1 MDTANETSTSRKT
14 SWFGTIGL
22 FAGFIGLALAVFGPQ
37 IVEHVAPR
45 PPRKE
50 ISEVLADTAVKIKE
64 RLLHKSTPAP
74 APIQP
79 QWHAPTLAGQLA
91 MGSLV
96 FAFVGIALGCTSWLR
111 QEDRRFSGVAVGV
124 AVAALAWQQII
135 IAVAVVIVFLI
146 LISIFSSFISI

>member
-64 RLLHKSTPAP
+64 RLLHKSTP

-146 LISIFSSFISI
+146 LVSIFSSFSSI

>member
-1 MDTANETSTSRKT
+1 METATEASTSPKT

-22 FAGFIGLALAVFGPQ
+22 FAAFIGLALAVFGPQ
-37 IVEHVAPR
+37 IIEHLAPK

-50 ISEVLADTAVKIKE
+50 VSEVLADTAVKIKE
-64 RLLHKSTPAP
+64 RLLHKPTPAP
-74 APIQP
+74 VQP
-79 QWHAPTLAGQLA
+79 HWRTPTLAGQLA

-96 FAFVGIALGCTSWLR
+96 FAFLGLALGCTSWLR

-135 IAVAVVIVFLI
+135 IAVAAVIVFLI
-146 LISIFSSFISI
+146 LVSIFSSFSL